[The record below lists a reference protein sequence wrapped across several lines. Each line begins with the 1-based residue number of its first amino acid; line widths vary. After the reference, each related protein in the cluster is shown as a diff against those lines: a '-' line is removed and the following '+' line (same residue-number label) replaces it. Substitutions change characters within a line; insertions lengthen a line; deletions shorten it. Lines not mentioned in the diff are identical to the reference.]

1 MKPTYAAQDKYQDQQ
16 NKGANSGYS
25 HAHTTYNHSGQK
37 AEINAMVHQASDST
51 IALFVKNDNAS
62 NKRKTEAKINNID

>member
-1 MKPTYAAQDKYQDQQ
+1 MLPNND
-16 NKGANSGYS
+16 
-25 HAHTTYNHSGQK
+25 SGQK
-37 AEINAMVHQASDST
+37 AEINAMVHQASDSN